1 VAATAPI
8 AMMSGSA
15 APVLSTIAFAPD
27 GLQFAVPVR
36 MRQPMPTKP
45 SGALYSV
52 SELTMVSTVQDDG
65 SGDSNPLESVPLGQ
79 GDADTLEALLA
90 HFSTVTVFGPILA
103 GATLS
108 QVCATSLAR
117 GLSAQILTELTAM
130 TGVGFVPIAS
140 TAVDCSRCEQPF
152 LQKQAASHLQAAVSG
167 AKPAA
172 IHINSAWRS
181 VADQYILAK
190 VPCANPNRNTVA
202 RVGQSPHMSG
212 NAIDVQNPNLGMTM
226 KDACSKYFTDA
237 AGASKPVPTA
247 QEALNFLHP
256 IWAGPLTANS
266 FAWLARDGTD
276 EQSTCRDPP
285 HFTDLSVSI
294 DYRAKNIQAFQ
305 SLWNKHRSCNPIP
318 QSELDAVANSPPDS
332 EVLESA
338 IPQTLDRLGRAPVV
352 GFDPADAASPAPT
365 GTPGLGCAFT
375 ATPSAIPGTVLANQ
389 PVPFTV
395 TVTATGAIPGLA
407 CVPSSANVTADPTKT
422 TCLATVPANAP
433 CAFGF
438 TFKAATAGDKTETIV
453 CSGGTTVRNVSVTTT
468 VVTPPILTIAPN
480 PASFSADVGA
490 TSQVTIF
497 SVGNAGG
504 TTSGVLTKVI
514 GGANATE
521 FVITNDGCVLPLAA
535 LATCTVQVVFKP
547 TTPGTKAATIT
558 VSDPTGGSTPA
569 SETMSGVATPGP

>member
-1 VAATAPI
+1 MTCRRRSDWLLQATCLGLVGILAGVGCG
-8 AMMSGSA
+8 GSSS
-15 APVLSTIAFAPD
+15 P
-27 GLQFAVPVR
+27 
-36 MRQPMPTKP
+36 KP
-45 SGALYSV
+45 SGRLDGGMGGSMGGSMFV
-52 SELTMVSTVQDDG
+52 PDGGIRDG
-65 SGDSNPLESVPLGQ
+65 SPSLPEVAISRPEVPQGPVLRVSPAALPFGEVEVGQ
-79 GDADTLEALLA
+79 ASPTL
-90 HFSTVTVFGPILA
+90 TVTVTNT
-103 GATLS
+103 GA
-108 QVCATSLAR
+108 
-117 GLSAQILTELTAM
+117 LTAI
-130 TGVGFVPIAS
+130 TPSVDVAAFNIIGTTCS
-140 TAVDCSRCEQPF
+140 TP
-152 LQKQAASHLQAAVSG
+152 AASCTISVVFT
-167 AKPAA
+167 PP
-172 IHINSAWRS
+172 SA
-181 VADQYILAK
+181 
-190 VPCANPNRNTVA
+190 TVA
-202 RVGQSPHMSG
+202 SG
-212 NAIDVQNPNLGMTM
+212 TLIV
-226 KDACSKYFTDA
+226 
-237 AGASKPVPTA
+237 AS
-247 QEALNFLHP
+247 
-256 IWAGPLTANS
+256 GLTVS
-266 FAWLARDGTD
+266 
-276 EQSTCRDPP
+276 
-285 HFTDLSVSI
+285 LS
-294 DYRAKNIQAFQ
+294 
-305 SLWNKHRSCNPIP
+305 
-318 QSELDAVANSPPDS
+318 
-332 EVLESA
+332 
-338 IPQTLDRLGRAPVV
+338 G
-352 GFDPADAASPAPT
+352 T
-365 GTPGLGCAFT
+365 GTPIRAFT